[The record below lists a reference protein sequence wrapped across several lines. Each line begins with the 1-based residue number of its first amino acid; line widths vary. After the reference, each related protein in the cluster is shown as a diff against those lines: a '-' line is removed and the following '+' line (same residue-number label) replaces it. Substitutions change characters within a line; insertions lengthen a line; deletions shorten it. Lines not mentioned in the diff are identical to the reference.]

1 MLEESTDCNTSL
13 QSWAVSSYSRTPDV
27 TQKRIALA
35 IVSLC
40 ILAAPAMADEMTGFY
55 FGANALNLLSTYRRA
70 TLDEGMSAAFGGSSN
85 GYAMGPSS
93 TERAHLSWSVDVGYM
108 LTSNF
113 GVELSFLD
121 FGPFRYSGYGTVTSS
136 ADGNASEIHLNLDV
150 RTHGPALAVV
160 GVLPMTN
167 LWDLTARAG
176 AFQAKTKST
185 FHTTVGDS
193 ADSGSF
199 SQNTSSVL
207 ASVGTS
213 FTLTTHCVLR
223 VDYLRIQKIKEKALE
238 RDFNVDAVTAGV
250 EYVF

>member
-1 MLEESTDCNTSL
+1 
-13 QSWAVSSYSRTPDV
+13 V

-35 IVSLC
+35 IVSFSV
-40 ILAAPAMADEMTGFY
+40 LATPAMADEMAGLY

-70 TLDEGMSAAFGGSSN
+70 TLDEGMTSGFGGASH

-93 TERAHLSWSVDVGYM
+93 TDRTHLSWSVDVGYM
-108 LTSNF
+108 LTPNF
-113 GVELSFLD
+113 GIELSFLD
-121 FGPFRYSGYGTVTSS
+121 FGPFGYSGYGTVTSS
-136 ADGNASEIHLNLDV
+136 ADGSASEIHLNLDV

-167 LWDLTARAG
+167 FWDLNARVG

-185 FHTTVGDS
+185 FDTTVGDRNNP
-193 ADSGSF
+193 GSY
-199 SQNTSSVL
+199 SQNTTSVL

-223 VDYLRIQKIKEKALE
+223 LDYLRIQKIKDKALE

>member
-1 MLEESTDCNTSL
+1 
-13 QSWAVSSYSRTPDV
+13 V

-40 ILAAPAMADEMTGFY
+40 ILAEPAMADEMTGLY

-70 TLDEGMSAAFGGSSN
+70 TLDDGMTAAFGGAKN

-93 TERAHLSWSVDVGYM
+93 TDRSHLSWTVDVGYM
-108 LTSNF
+108 LTPNF

-136 ADGNASEIHLNLDV
+136 ADGNASDIHLNLDV

-167 LWDLTARAG
+167 FWDLTARVG

-193 ADSGSF
+193 GDSGNF
-199 SQNTSSVL
+199 SQNTTSVL
-207 ASVGTS
+207 ASVGTA

-223 VDYLRIQKIKEKALE
+223 MDYLRIQKIKEKALE
-238 RDFNVDAVTAGV
+238 RDFNVDGVTAGI